1 MACWEFKDIYYF
13 GKLIGHAWYCSNC
26 EYIGMNYSHMIQEF
40 RCGIPFNKPT
50 YKHCPGC
57 GEIMESMKNNDKLWC
72 EEYQDYYGNS
82 DPKYGGTLTD
92 LRKLPVGTKFLV
104 ANGLWAGEILPDNR
118 ILVHARTGDF
128 IVELTDGYHS
138 LYLKRYSMCLD

>member
-57 GEIMESMKNNDKLWC
+57 GEVMD
-72 EEYQDYYGNS
+72 
-82 DPKYGGTLTD
+82 
-92 LRKLPVGTKFLV
+92 
-104 ANGLWAGEILPDNR
+104 R
-118 ILVHARTGDF
+118 I
-128 IVELTDGYHS
+128 
-138 LYLKRYSMCLD
+138 